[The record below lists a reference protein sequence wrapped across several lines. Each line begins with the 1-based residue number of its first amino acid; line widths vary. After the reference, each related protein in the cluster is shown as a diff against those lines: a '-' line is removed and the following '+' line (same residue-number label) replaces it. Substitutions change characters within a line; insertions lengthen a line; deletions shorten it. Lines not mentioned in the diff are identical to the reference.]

1 MDMLKLALE
10 SAVAA
15 GEILM
20 DRPAAFEISTKSSAI
35 DIATQMDE
43 AAERLIVERI
53 RSNRPGDAIVG
64 EEGAQVS
71 GSSGIRWV
79 IDPLDG
85 TVNYLYGLP
94 GWCVSIAAKDREG
107 TVVGVVHAPSLGMT
121 WQAVRGSGALLNGK
135 RISTSEVS
143 QLDKALIATGFSYSR
158 EVRQGQS
165 EAIKKL
171 IPLCRDIRRL
181 GAAAVDLCHVAS
193 GGVDGYFEVG
203 LKEWDLA
210 AGALIATEA
219 GALVT
224 GGESDEVVVI
234 AANPKLHQTL
244 RNFLEAI
251 RE

>member
-1 MDMLKLALE
+1 MLKLALE

-121 WQAVRGSGALLNGK
+121 WQAVRGSGAFLNGQ

-171 IPLCRDIRRL
+171 IPLCRDVRRL

-224 GGESDEVVVI
+224 GGESDEVMVI

-244 RNFLEAI
+244 RNFLEAVGQ
-251 RE
+251 

>member
-1 MDMLKLALE
+1 MDLLTLALE
-10 SAVAA
+10 SATAA
-15 GEILM
+15 GKILM
-20 DRPAAFEISTKSSAI
+20 DRPSNFEISTKSSAI

-53 RSNRPGDAIVG
+53 IGARPGDAIVG
-64 EEGAQVS
+64 EEGSKVL

-94 GWCVSIAAKDREG
+94 GWCVSVAAKDEKG
-107 TVVGVVHAPSLGMT
+107 SLVGVVHAPTLGMT
-121 WQAVRGSGALLNGK
+121 WQAERGGGAFLNGK
-135 RISTSEVS
+135 KIKASQVS
-143 QLDKALIATGFSYSR
+143 RLDEALIATGFSYSR
-158 EVRQGQS
+158 EVRQGQA
-165 EAIKKL
+165 EAMRKL

-193 GGVDGYFEVG
+193 GGVDAYFEVG

-224 GGESDEVVVI
+224 GGESDEVMVI
-234 AANPKLHQTL
+234 AANPKLHQL
-244 RNFLEAI
+244 IQDFLNL
-251 RE
+251 

>member
-1 MDMLKLALE
+1 MLKLALE

-121 WQAVRGSGALLNGK
+121 WQAVRGSGAFLNGK

-224 GGESDEVVVI
+224 GGESDKVMVI

-244 RNFLEAI
+244 RNFLEAV

>member
-121 WQAVRGSGALLNGK
+121 WQAVRGSGAFLNGK
-135 RISTSEVS
+135 RIWTSEVS

-224 GGESDEVVVI
+224 GGESDEVMVI

-244 RNFLEAI
+244 RNFLEAVG
-251 RE
+251 E

>member
-1 MDMLKLALE
+1 MDLLTLALE
-10 SAVAA
+10 SATAA
-15 GEILM
+15 GKILM
-20 DRPAAFEISTKSSAI
+20 DRPSAFEISTKSSAI

-53 RSNRPGDAIVG
+53 GGARPGDAIVG
-64 EEGAQVS
+64 EEGSKVL

-94 GWCVSIAAKDREG
+94 GWCVSVAAKDEKG
-107 TVVGVVHAPSLGMT
+107 SLVGVVHAPTLGMT
-121 WQAVRGSGALLNGK
+121 WQAERGGGAFLNGK
-135 RISTSEVS
+135 KIKASQVS
-143 QLDKALIATGFSYSR
+143 RLDEALIATGFSYSR
-158 EVRQGQS
+158 EVRQGQA
-165 EAIKKL
+165 EAMRKL

-181 GAAAVDLCHVAS
+181 GAAAVDLCHLAS
-193 GGVDGYFEVG
+193 GGVDAYFEVG

-224 GGESDEVVVI
+224 GGESDEVMVI
-234 AANPKLHQTL
+234 AANPKLHQL
-244 RNFLEAI
+244 IQDFLNL
-251 RE
+251 

>member
-1 MDMLKLALE
+1 MDLLKLALE
-10 SAVAA
+10 SAIAA
-15 GEILM
+15 GRILM
-20 DRPAAFEISTKSSAI
+20 DRPSEFEISTKSSAI
-35 DIATQMDE
+35 DIATQMDQS
-43 AAERLIVERI
+43 AENLIVERI
-53 RSNRPGDAIVG
+53 RSARPDDAIVG
-64 EEGAQVS
+64 EEGATVT

-94 GWCVSIAAKDREG
+94 GWCVSVAAKDENG
-107 TVVGVVHAPSLGMT
+107 SLVGVVHAPSLGMT
-121 WQAVRGSGALLNGK
+121 WQAERGGGAFLNGK
-135 RISTSEVS
+135 KIATSDVAE
-143 QLDKALIATGFSYSR
+143 LDKALIATGFSYSR
-158 EVRQGQS
+158 EVRQGQA

-181 GAAAVDLCHVAS
+181 GAAAVDLCHIAS

-224 GGESDEVVVI
+224 GGESDDVMVI
-234 AANPKLHQTL
+234 AANPKLHQL
-244 RNFLEAI
+244 LQDFLGA
-251 RE
+251 

>member
-1 MDMLKLALE
+1 MDLLTLALE
-10 SAVAA
+10 SATAA
-15 GEILM
+15 GKILM
-20 DRPAAFEISTKSSAI
+20 DRPSAFEISTKSSAI

-53 RSNRPGDAIVG
+53 GGARPGDAIVG
-64 EEGAQVS
+64 EEGSKVM

-94 GWCVSIAAKDREG
+94 GWCVSVAAKDEKG
-107 TVVGVVHAPSLGMT
+107 SLVGVVHAPTLGMT
-121 WQAVRGSGALLNGK
+121 WQAERGGGAFLNGK
-135 RISTSEVS
+135 KIKASQVS
-143 QLDKALIATGFSYSR
+143 RLDEALIATGFSYSR
-158 EVRQGQS
+158 EVRQGQA
-165 EAIKKL
+165 EAMRKL

-181 GAAAVDLCHVAS
+181 GAAAVDLCHLAS
-193 GGVDGYFEVG
+193 GGVDAYFEVG

-224 GGESDEVVVI
+224 GGESDEVMVI
-234 AANPKLHQTL
+234 AANPKLHQL
-244 RNFLEAI
+244 IQDFLNL
-251 RE
+251 

>member
-1 MDMLKLALE
+1 MDILKLALE
-10 SAVAA
+10 SAIAA
-15 GEILM
+15 GKILM
-20 DRPAAFEISTKSSAI
+20 DRPSTFEISTKSSAI

-53 RSNRPGDAIVG
+53 RRERPDDAIVG
-64 EEGAQVS
+64 EEGSHIS

-94 GWCVSIAAKDREG
+94 GWCVSIAAKDDQG
-107 TVVGVVHAPSLGMT
+107 SVVGVVHAPSLAMT
-121 WQAVRGSGALLNGK
+121 WQAERGRGAFLNGQQ
-135 RISTSEVS
+135 ISTSEVCE
-143 QLDKALIATGFSYSR
+143 LDKALIATGFSYSR
-158 EVRQGQS
+158 EVRQAQA

-224 GGESDEVVVI
+224 GGESDDVMVI
-234 AANPKLHQTL
+234 AGNPKLHQIL
-244 RNFLEAI
+244 RNFLE
-251 RE
+251 R

>member
-1 MDMLKLALE
+1 MLKLALE

-94 GWCVSIAAKDREG
+94 GWCISIAAKDREG

-121 WQAVRGSGALLNGK
+121 WQAVRGSGAFLNGK

-171 IPLCRDIRRL
+171 IPLCRDVRRL

-224 GGESDEVVVI
+224 GGESDEVMVI

-244 RNFLEAI
+244 RNFLEVVGQ
-251 RE
+251 

>member
-1 MDMLKLALE
+1 MDLLTLALE
-10 SAVAA
+10 SATAA
-15 GEILM
+15 GKILM
-20 DRPAAFEISTKSSAI
+20 DRPSAFEISTKSSAI

-53 RSNRPGDAIVG
+53 IGARPGDAIVG
-64 EEGAQVS
+64 EEGSKVL

-94 GWCVSIAAKDREG
+94 GWCVSVAAKDEKG
-107 TVVGVVHAPSLGMT
+107 SLVGVVHAPTLGMT
-121 WQAVRGSGALLNGK
+121 WQAERGGGAFLNGK
-135 RISTSEVS
+135 KIKASQVS
-143 QLDKALIATGFSYSR
+143 RLDEALIATGFSYSR
-158 EVRQGQS
+158 EVRQGQA
-165 EAIKKL
+165 EAMRKL

-193 GGVDGYFEVG
+193 GGVDAYFEVG

-224 GGESDEVVVI
+224 GGESDEVMVI
-234 AANPKLHQTL
+234 AANPKLHQL
-244 RNFLEAI
+244 IQDFLNL
-251 RE
+251 

>member
-1 MDMLKLALE
+1 MLKLALE

-121 WQAVRGSGALLNGK
+121 WQAVRGSGAFLNGK
-135 RISTSEVS
+135 RIWTSEVS

-224 GGESDEVVVI
+224 GGESDEVMVI

-244 RNFLEAI
+244 RNFLEAVG
-251 RE
+251 E

>member
-1 MDMLKLALE
+1 MLKLALE

-71 GSSGIRWV
+71 GSSGILWV

-121 WQAVRGSGALLNGK
+121 WQAVRGSGAFLNGK

-171 IPLCRDIRRL
+171 IPLCRDVRRL

-224 GGESDEVVVI
+224 GGESDEVMVI

-244 RNFLEAI
+244 RNFLEAV

>member
-1 MDMLKLALE
+1 MDLLTLALE
-10 SAVAA
+10 SATAA
-15 GEILM
+15 GKILM
-20 DRPAAFEISTKSSAI
+20 DRPSAFEISTKSSAI

-53 RSNRPGDAIVG
+53 IGARPGDAIVG
-64 EEGAQVS
+64 EEGSKVL

-94 GWCVSIAAKDREG
+94 GWCVSVAAKDEKG
-107 TVVGVVHAPSLGMT
+107 SLVGVVHAPTLGMT
-121 WQAVRGSGALLNGK
+121 WQAERGGGAFLNGK
-135 RISTSEVS
+135 KIKASQVS
-143 QLDKALIATGFSYSR
+143 RLDEALIATGFSYSR
-158 EVRQGQS
+158 EVRQGQA
-165 EAIKKL
+165 EAMRKL

-181 GAAAVDLCHVAS
+181 GAAAVDLCHLAS
-193 GGVDGYFEVG
+193 GGVDAYFEVG

-224 GGESDEVVVI
+224 GGESDEVMVI
-234 AANPKLHQTL
+234 AANPKLHQL
-244 RNFLEAI
+244 IQDFLNL
-251 RE
+251 

>member
-1 MDMLKLALE
+1 MDLLKLALE
-10 SAVAA
+10 SATAA
-15 GEILM
+15 GRILM
-20 DRPAAFEISTKSSAI
+20 DRPSAFEISTKSSAI
-35 DIATQMDE
+35 DIATQMDQ
-43 AAERLIVERI
+43 AAENLIVERI
-53 RSNRPGDAIVG
+53 RSARPDDAIVG
-64 EEGAQVS
+64 EEGAKVS

-94 GWCVSIAAKDREG
+94 GWCVSVAAKDENG
-107 TVVGVVHAPSLGMT
+107 SLVGVVHAPSLGMT
-121 WQAVRGSGALLNGK
+121 WQAEHGGGAFLNGK
-135 RISTSEVS
+135 KIATSHVAE
-143 QLDKALIATGFSYSR
+143 LDKALIATGFSYSR
-158 EVRQGQS
+158 EVRQGQA

-181 GAAAVDLCHVAS
+181 GAAAVDLCHIAS

-224 GGESDEVVVI
+224 GGESDDVMVI
-234 AANPKLHQTL
+234 AANPKLHQL
-244 RNFLEAI
+244 LQDFLGA
-251 RE
+251 

>member
-1 MDMLKLALE
+1 MDLLTLALE
-10 SAVAA
+10 SATAA
-15 GEILM
+15 GKILM
-20 DRPAAFEISTKSSAI
+20 DRPSAFEISTKSSAI

-53 RSNRPGDAIVG
+53 GGARPGDAIVG
-64 EEGAQVS
+64 EEGSKVL

-94 GWCVSIAAKDREG
+94 GWCVSVAAKDEKG
-107 TVVGVVHAPSLGMT
+107 SLVGVVHAPTLGMT
-121 WQAVRGSGALLNGK
+121 WQAERGGGAFLNGK
-135 RISTSEVS
+135 KIKASQVS
-143 QLDKALIATGFSYSR
+143 RLDEALIATGFSYSR
-158 EVRQGQS
+158 EVRQGQA
-165 EAIKKL
+165 EAMRKL

-193 GGVDGYFEVG
+193 GGVDAYFEVG

-224 GGESDEVVVI
+224 GGESDEVMVI
-234 AANPKLHQTL
+234 AANPKLHQL
-244 RNFLEAI
+244 IQDFLNL
-251 RE
+251 

>member
-1 MDMLKLALE
+1 MDLLKLALE
-10 SAVAA
+10 SAVAT

-121 WQAVRGSGALLNGK
+121 WQAVRGSGAFLNGK

-171 IPLCRDIRRL
+171 IPLCRDVRRL

-224 GGESDEVVVI
+224 GGESDEVMVI
-234 AANPKLHQTL
+234 AANSKLHQTL
-244 RNFLEAI
+244 RDFLEAVGQ
-251 RE
+251 

>member
-1 MDMLKLALE
+1 MDLLTLALE
-10 SAVAA
+10 SATAA
-15 GEILM
+15 GKILM
-20 DRPAAFEISTKSSAI
+20 DRPSAFEISTKSSAI

-53 RSNRPGDAIVG
+53 GGARPGDAIVG
-64 EEGAQVS
+64 EEGSKVL

-94 GWCVSIAAKDREG
+94 GWCVSVAAKDEKG
-107 TVVGVVHAPSLGMT
+107 SLVGVVHAPTLGMT
-121 WQAVRGSGALLNGK
+121 WQAERGGGAFLNGK
-135 RISTSEVS
+135 KIKTSQVS
-143 QLDKALIATGFSYSR
+143 RLDEALIATGFSYSR
-158 EVRQGQS
+158 EVRQGQA
-165 EAIKKL
+165 EAMRKL

-181 GAAAVDLCHVAS
+181 GAAAVDLCHLAS
-193 GGVDGYFEVG
+193 GGVDAYFEVG

-224 GGESDEVVVI
+224 GGESDEVMVI
-234 AANPKLHQTL
+234 AANPKLHQL
-244 RNFLEAI
+244 IQDFLNL
-251 RE
+251 

>member
-1 MDMLKLALE
+1 MDLLRLALE
-10 SAVAA
+10 SATAA
-15 GEILM
+15 GKILM
-20 DRPAAFEISTKSSAI
+20 DRPSAFEISTKSSAI

-53 RSNRPGDAIVG
+53 IGARPGDAIVG
-64 EEGAQVS
+64 EEGSKVL

-94 GWCVSIAAKDREG
+94 GWCVSVAAKDEKG
-107 TVVGVVHAPSLGMT
+107 SLVGVVHAPTLGMT
-121 WQAVRGSGALLNGK
+121 WQAERGGGAFLNGK
-135 RISTSEVS
+135 KIKASQVS
-143 QLDKALIATGFSYSR
+143 RLDEALIATGFSYSR
-158 EVRQGQS
+158 EVRQGQA
-165 EAIKKL
+165 EAMRKL

-181 GAAAVDLCHVAS
+181 GAAAVDLCHLAS
-193 GGVDGYFEVG
+193 GGVDAYFEVG

-224 GGESDEVVVI
+224 GGESDEVMVI
-234 AANPKLHQTL
+234 AANPKLHQL
-244 RNFLEAI
+244 IQDFLNL
-251 RE
+251 

>member
-1 MDMLKLALE
+1 MDLLTLALE
-10 SAVAA
+10 SATAA
-15 GEILM
+15 GKILM
-20 DRPAAFEISTKSSAI
+20 DRPSNFEISTKSSAI

-53 RSNRPGDAIVG
+53 IGARPGDAIVG
-64 EEGAQVS
+64 EEGSKVL

-94 GWCVSIAAKDREG
+94 GWCVSVAAKDEKG
-107 TVVGVVHAPSLGMT
+107 SLVGVVHAPTLGMT
-121 WQAVRGSGALLNGK
+121 WQAERGGGAFLNGK
-135 RISTSEVS
+135 KIKASQVS
-143 QLDKALIATGFSYSR
+143 RLDEALIATGFSYSR
-158 EVRQGQS
+158 EVRQGQA
-165 EAIKKL
+165 EAMRKL

-181 GAAAVDLCHVAS
+181 GAAAVDLCHLAS
-193 GGVDGYFEVG
+193 GGVDAYFEVG

-224 GGESDEVVVI
+224 GGESDEVMVI
-234 AANPKLHQTL
+234 AANPKLHQL
-244 RNFLEAI
+244 IQDFLNP
-251 RE
+251 